1 MNLTLTALEE
11 KILQACRIT
20 DYGDA
25 AIEPVWV
32 FSVIDSA
39 GIDGKV
45 ARGVIASLVK
55 KGLVMIEDYEGKGN
69 SDDQVFVL
77 TDAGIKII
85 SPPQYSSI

>member
-1 MNLTLTALEE
+1 MNLTALEKE
-11 KILQACRIT
+11 ILIASCTT
-20 DYGDA
+20 DFGDA

-55 KGLVMIEDYEGKGN
+55 KGLVIIEDYEGKGN
-69 SDDQVFVL
+69 PDDQVFAL
-77 TDAGIKII
+77 TDAGIEVM
-85 SPPQYSSI
+85 SLPQYST